1 MAKQTINVGTTA
13 NDGTGDTLRASFVK
27 VNDNFTEVY
36 NSLNPSVIA
45 LTAVDGIAVT
55 GTTTETLSQ
64 SLLIPANT
72 YSANGILDVICR
84 ITKTGTA
91 GTSSVRIFK
100 NTSNTLTGA
109 TLIGN
114 FISAASATTLFG
126 QAIRTFRINSNT
138 ISGLQTANV
147 FTTDILTAPNIS
159 STTFTTNVD
168 NYIIFSIT
176 LSSTADSAN
185 ISMAR
190 AIKSI

>member
-36 NSLNPSVIA
+36 NSLNPSVIT
-45 LTAVDGIAVT
+45 LTAVDGTAVT

-72 YSANGILDVICR
+72 YSANGMLEILCR
-84 ITKTGTA
+84 MTKTGTA
-91 GTSSVRIFK
+91 GTSTVRIFK

-109 TLIGN
+109 TLIGALT
-114 FISAASATTLFG
+114 SAASATSLYT
-126 QAIRTFRINSNT
+126 QAIRTFRVNSNT
-138 ISGLQTANV
+138 ISGLQTGTV
-147 FTTDILTAPNIS
+147 GTTDILTAPNII

>member
-27 VNDNFTEVY
+27 VNENFTEVY
-36 NSLNPSVIA
+36 NSLNPSVIT
-45 LTAVDGIAVT
+45 LTAVDGAAVT

-72 YSANGILDVICR
+72 YSANGMLEILCR
-84 ITKTGTA
+84 MTKTGTA
-91 GTSSVRIFK
+91 GTSTVRIFK

-109 TLIGN
+109 TLIGALT
-114 FISAASATTLFG
+114 SAASATSLYT
-126 QAIRTFRINSNT
+126 QAIRTFRVNSNT
-138 ISGLQTANV
+138 ISGLQTGTV
-147 FTTDILTAPNIS
+147 GTTDILTAPNIV

-168 NYIIFSIT
+168 NYIIFSIQ